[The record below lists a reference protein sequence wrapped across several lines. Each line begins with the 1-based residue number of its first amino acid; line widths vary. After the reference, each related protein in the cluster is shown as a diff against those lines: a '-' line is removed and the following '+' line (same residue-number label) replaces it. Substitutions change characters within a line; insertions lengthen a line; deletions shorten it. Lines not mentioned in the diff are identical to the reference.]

1 MICFDTSILI
11 WGVQGHART
20 GQEEMI
26 DRTRRYIAFLREQNE
41 QILVPTPALAE
52 YLQGFDNEDRK
63 AQLAI
68 LERSFVIPAFDMP
81 AAYLAANLARKAAGI
96 PRGEFPKQTVKTDL
110 QIIAIA
116 IHNRASKI
124 ITNERDHFVKL
135 ADGRIEISE
144 VPNIHE
150 QQPIRYD
157 A

>member
-11 WGVQGHART
+11 WGVQGAARS

-26 DRTRRYIAFLREQNE
+26 DRTRRFIAHLREQNE
-41 QILVPTPALAE
+41 QIMIPTPALAE
-52 YLQGFDNEDRK
+52 YLQGFENEDRK

-81 AAYLAANLARKAAGI
+81 AAYLAAGLARRAAAI
-96 PRGEFPKQTVKTDL
+96 PRGEIPKQTVKTDL
-110 QIIAIA
+110 QIIATA

-124 ITNERDHFVKL
+124 ITNERDHFTAL
-135 ADGRIEISE
+135 AGDRIEISE